1 LAGGANGIYSLGKEC
16 VCLKLEYRL
25 VSGEGDERSLYMY
38 DYIHVEEI
46 AARQWCD
53 YLVKDA
59 AVYTKEKSVVDGD
72 HTVIYVSVADDEYA
86 LPIDRIG
93 SSSLGLVIELREF
106 SEEATEYP
114 VIDTIRVYNH
124 LEALLRLQSDI
135 LVHQGTRWLKSSC
148 EIDEDRKMYVYYAT
162 RG

>member
-1 LAGGANGIYSLGKEC
+1 
-16 VCLKLEYRL
+16 LKLEYRL
-25 VSGEGDERSLYMY
+25 LSGEDDERSLFIY
-38 DYIHVEEI
+38 DYIHLEEI

-59 AVYTKEKSVVDGD
+59 VVYAKEKSRMDSD
-72 HTVIYVSVADDEYA
+72 RTVIYVSEADDEHA

-93 SSSLGLVIELREF
+93 SGYSGLGIELREF
-106 SEEATEYP
+106 SEEAAEYP

-124 LEALLRLQSDI
+124 LEALLRLQADT
-135 LVHQGTRWLKSSC
+135 LVHQGVPWLRSSC